1 MIAVFSFFVSQNLD
15 KKRNVVEKQ
24 EEIRNSIFN
33 HLQKIKYSLFNSYD
47 CYTFLKTNNLENSI
61 FNNGNGLVFNK
72 KIKINGDLYFIET
85 STIKD
90 EVQEY
95 QDFLIIFDEKSLQCG
110 GVALFNNTPT

>member
-1 MIAVFSFFVSQNLD
+1 MIAVFSFFVSQNLNE
-15 KKRNVVEKQ
+15 KRNIVEKQ
-24 EEIRNSIFN
+24 EEIRKLIFN

-61 FNNGNGLVFNK
+61 FNDRNGLVFDK

-85 STIKD
+85 LTTKG

-95 QDFLIIFDEKSLQCG
+95 QNFLIIFDEKSLQCG
-110 GVALFNNTPT
+110 GIALFRNTTT